1 MNGFIP
7 EDVVARVIAA
17 NDIVEVIQGYLPLKP
32 AGRHYKALCPFHA
45 EKTPSFVVNP
55 EKQIFKCFGCGEG
68 GDAVTFL
75 MKQERFTFPE
85 AVRYLAGRAGISLP
99 SKKGTGEGEGRLKL
113 YDVHQLACDYFRR
126 NLRQP
131 EGAKARGYL
140 ESRGVS
146 GEVAER
152 FLLGYALPAWDG
164 LLRHL
169 GQRGFSPPLLE
180 QAGLVIP
187 RSGKQGYYDRF
198 RDRLMIAI
206 QDGSGRVIGFG
217 GRSLDGSEP
226 KYLNSPETS
235 IYRKG
240 SHLYGLNLAATPI
253 REMRSAIV
261 VEGYFDLIAL
271 HVHGVVNSVA
281 VLGTALTGEQA
292 RLLARYANR
301 VLLTFDPD
309 TAGLAAT
316 RRLVRIAVT
325 EGLECLVVDNLP
337 EGKDPDL
344 FIREQGTQAFGEAV
358 SRAKDLVTFLLDRRV
373 SGFDLGTIDGQEKAV
388 NAALP
393 LLAAVE
399 NLVMRSRYVQELAQ
413 KVGISNLAIVEQ
425 LNRLLA
431 LGGRGPDMPL
441 YPPKPKAPASAE
453 WTLLHIALYDQGFR
467 ERIFGVLEPED
478 FVDPVLKKVFLVQ
491 RQAGGE
497 GAWEIPISQQDPD
510 VREALAEFLATDLSA
525 YEGVLEKMVADC
537 LDRVKARRARKER
550 EGLRKRLAE
559 AERAGDRAA
568 VEQIL
573 KGFQRGRWA
582 S

>member
-1 MNGFIP
+1 MAQAFFPMG
-7 EDVVARVIAA
+7 A
-17 NDIVEVIQGYLPLKP
+17 NRLCQGSRRRSRK
-32 AGRHYKALCPFHA
+32 HQHA
-45 EKTPSFVVNP
+45 ML
-55 EKQIFKCFGCGEG
+55 Q
-68 GDAVTFL
+68 
-75 MKQERFTFPE
+75 
-85 AVRYLAGRAGISLP
+85 
-99 SKKGTGEGEGRLKL
+99 
-113 YDVHQLACDYFRR
+113 
-126 NLRQP
+126 
-131 EGAKARGYL
+131 
-140 ESRGVS
+140 
-146 GEVAER
+146 
-152 FLLGYALPAWDG
+152 
-164 LLRHL
+164 
-169 GQRGFSPPLLE
+169 
-180 QAGLVIP
+180 
-187 RSGKQGYYDRF
+187 
-198 RDRLMIAI
+198 
-206 QDGSGRVIGFG
+206 
-217 GRSLDGSEP
+217 
-226 KYLNSPETS
+226 
-235 IYRKG
+235 
-240 SHLYGLNLAATPI
+240 
-253 REMRSAIV
+253 
-261 VEGYFDLIAL
+261 
-271 HVHGVVNSVA
+271 
-281 VLGTALTGEQA
+281 EQA

-316 RRLVRIAVT
+316 RRLVRIAVE
-325 EGLECLVVDNLP
+325 EGLECLVVDDLP

-413 KVGISNLAIVEQ
+413 NVGISNIAIVEQ

-431 LGGRGPDMPL
+431 LGERGPDVPL
-441 YPPKPKAPASAE
+441 VPPKPKPPASAG

-478 FVDPVLKKVFLVQ
+478 FDDPVLKKVFLVQ
-491 RQAGGE
+491 RQVGRGGAG
-497 GAWEIPISQQDPD
+497 EIPISQQDPD
-510 VREALAEFLATDLSA
+510 VREVIAGFLATDLSA

-559 AERAGDRAA
+559 AERSGDREV